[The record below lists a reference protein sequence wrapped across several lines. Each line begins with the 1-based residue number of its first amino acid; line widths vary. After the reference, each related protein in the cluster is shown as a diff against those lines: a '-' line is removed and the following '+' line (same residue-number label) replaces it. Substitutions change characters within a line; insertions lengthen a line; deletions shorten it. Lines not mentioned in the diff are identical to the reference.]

1 MLQSSVDYGR
11 RNPQLVIGLAMLL
24 MLGLF
29 WLVGPIF
36 IDLDKARPL
45 SAIPDMVPSA
55 EFPLGTDTVGRELL
69 PVLLLGTLYTFEIG
83 LIAGILGLLVGML
96 LGFTAGYFGGP
107 TDTIIRGAADVGLA
121 IPALAVLVVIAS
133 VIKEVLSPEIMAL
146 IVASLAWMF
155 PTRTIRSQVLTMRER
170 PYVEIARLSGLND
183 RQIIFKEL
191 MPNLL
196 PYLAASFVG
205 AVAAAILAAIGLE
218 ALGLGPQ
225 NAPTLGM
232 TIFWGT
238 YYGALL
244 RGMWWWW
251 GPPIVAI
258 VWVFVSLFM
267 ISSGLDEIAN
277 PRLRRE
283 A

>member
-1 MLQSSVDYGR
+1 MLQRITRYNR
-11 RNPQLVIGLAMLL
+11 RNPQLTIGLSMLVL
-24 MLGLF
+24 LALF
-29 WLVGPIF
+29 WLIGPLW
-36 IDLDKARPL
+36 IDVDKARPL
-45 SAIPDMVPSA
+45 SAIPDLGPSA
-55 EFPLGTDTVGRELL
+55 EFPLGTDSAGRQLL

-83 LIAGILGLLVGML
+83 LIAGILGLLVGTC
-96 LGFTAGYFGGP
+96 LGFIAGYFGGP
-107 TDTIIRGAADVGLA
+107 LDTVIRGAADIGLA

-133 VIKEVLSPEIMAL
+133 IINQVLSPQIMAL
-146 IVASLAWMF
+146 IIAALAWMF

-170 PYVEIARLSGLND
+170 PYVEIARLSGLSD
-183 RQIIFKEL
+183 LQIIFKEL

-225 NAPTLGM
+225 NEPTLGM
-232 TIFWGT
+232 TIFWST

-244 RGMWWWW
+244 RGLWWWW
-251 GPPIVAI
+251 GPPIAAI
-258 VWVFVSLFM
+258 VWVFVSLFL
-267 ISSGLDEIAN
+267 ISAGLDEIAN
-277 PRLRRE
+277 PRLRQE